1 MARAPVMALIMPSAP
16 GLTQGHMTQ
25 CVFAAT
31 QHFQDSRRPAHLPAN
46 WVRNRD
52 NSHFDREFAR

>member
-16 GLTQGHMTQ
+16 GLTQGRMTQ

-31 QHFQDSRRPAHLPAN
+31 QHFHHSRGPAHFPAHR
-46 WVRNRD
+46 VQNRD